1 MRAQFGQPTDKEPTR
16 YQLRIGDYMRAL
28 GLGESERQ
36 AVWAGIGSH
45 KLLLGRTVKD
55 VFLDN
60 GTVPQGREGRGDLWI
75 FTSDALSRH
84 RAVNGDAEIEFVSH
98 RDVRFVSLTAHAS
111 DIFSVGP
118 HSAMSLHVEFAGH
131 RTAELAAAGT
141 NCLYL
146 LTMFR
151 KYFSRRMAP

>member
-1 MRAQFGQPTDKEPTR
+1 MFGQPTDQEPSR
-16 YQLRIGDYMRAL
+16 YELRISDYMQRL
-28 GLGESERQ
+28 GLSETQRQ
-36 AVWAGIGSH
+36 SIWGKIGSH

-60 GTVPQGREGRGDLWI
+60 GKMPAGHENDGDLWL
-75 FTSDALSRH
+75 FTSETASRYH
-84 RAVNGDAEIEFVSH
+84 ADESGAGFDFASY
-98 RDVRFVSLTAHAS
+98 RDVRFISVTARES
-111 DIFSVGP
+111 DMFSVSP
-118 HSAMSLHVEFAGH
+118 HSAMTMRVEFAQ
-131 RTAELAAAGT
+131 RRAVELCAAGT

>member
-1 MRAQFGQPTDKEPTR
+1 MRAEFGQPTSKEPSR
-16 YQLRIGDYMRAL
+16 YELRIGDYMRAL
-28 GLGESERQ
+28 HLSEAERQ
-36 AVWAGIGSH
+36 SIWGKIGSH

-60 GTVPQGREGRGDLWI
+60 GTTPAGREGNGDLWI
-75 FTSDALSRH
+75 FTSDAVSHH
-84 RAVNGDAEIEFVSH
+84 RADKSGAAFDFASY
-98 RDVRFVSLTAHAS
+98 RDVRFVSLTAHEL
-111 DIFSVGP
+111 DMFSVSP
-118 HSAMSLHVEFAGH
+118 HSAMTMRVEFVRG
-131 RTAELAAAGT
+131 RVAELAAAGT

>member
-1 MRAQFGQPTDKEPTR
+1 MRAKFGQPTDKEPTR
-16 YQLRIGDYMRAL
+16 YELRIGDYMRAIE
-28 GLGESERQ
+28 LGEAERQ

-60 GTVPQGREGRGDLWI
+60 GTMPADREGRGDLWI
-75 FTSDALSRH
+75 FTSDAVSRY
-84 RAVNGDAEIEFVSH
+84 RTVKGDAELEFISH
-98 RDVRFVSLTAHAS
+98 RDVRHVSLIAHAS

-118 HSAMSLHVEFAGH
+118 HSAMSLRVEFVGH
-131 RTAELAAAGT
+131 RLAELSAAGV